1 MLYRGP
7 EFFPKYLLW
16 PSCCWDV
23 LSNLVSFWKFKM
35 WFLSEVDNVKKV
47 SEGIVIEKRGE
58 FALVR
63 PLICGPISCSCHD
76 DETGAA
82 LVNARNDLNAAVG
95 DKVIFEAPEA
105 GMLLTAFIA
114 FILPIILVVAGA
126 AIGYNM
132 AQNIGISPALT
143 AGAGGCLFFIIALI
157 IIKMHDKSVA
167 NDEKYTPIIVR
178 VSSKNYIALNPLNN
192 GQKYYVLDDEL
203 IR

>member
-1 MLYRGP
+1 M
-7 EFFPKYLLW
+7 
-16 PSCCWDV
+16 
-23 LSNLVSFWKFKM
+23 
-35 WFLSEVDNVKKV
+35 KKV

-82 LVNARNDLNAAVG
+82 MVNAKNDLNAAVG
-95 DKVIFEAPEA
+95 DKVIFEAPES

-132 AQNIGISPALT
+132 APKVSVSPALA
-143 AGAGGCLFFIIALI
+143 AGAGGCLFFIIALT

-167 NDEKYTPIIVR
+167 NNEKYVPQIIR
-178 VSSKNYIALNPLNN
+178 VSSKNYITVNPLNN

-203 IR
+203 FS